1 MNLLVGGLTVGLIL
15 ALMTLGVFVA
25 YRVLDSLDLTADG
38 AFGLGAAVAGIL
50 LVRHVDPFLATGAGT
65 AAGAIAGMVTG
76 LLNTR
81 LRVSLL
87 LAGILTTTA
96 LYSIN
101 LYIMGGGDLSLAPQ
115 HTLVN
120 VAEELGADLMAGAGT
135 LTLFGTPITARNW
148 LGFLFT
154 LLLVSSVVLV
164 IDLFFRTNLGLA
176 MRATGDNPRM
186 ARALGVNV
194 QATLV
199 FGLALANG
207 LIALSGA
214 VFTQYLGFVNIQ
226 VGVGILVAG
235 LASLM
240 IGETILGKRGVG
252 RRIAGAVVGAVLYR
266 LLVAAALRA
275 GLDPNALKLVTA
287 LLVLAA
293 LVVPA
298 LWRQRVMRHRADE
311 ALSRG

>member
-1 MNLLVGGLTVGLIL
+1 MNLLVGALTVGLIL
-15 ALMTLGVFVA
+15 ALMTVGVFIA

-38 AFGLGAAVAGIL
+38 AFGLGAAVAGVL
-50 LVRHVDPFLATGAGT
+50 LVHRVDAFLATAAGT
-65 AAGAIAGMVTG
+65 IAGALAGTTTG
-76 LLNTR
+76 LLHTR

-96 LYSIN
+96 LYSIT
-101 LYIMGGGDLSLAPQ
+101 LYIMGGGDLSLAPT
-115 HTLVN
+115 HTLVK
-120 VAEELGADLMAGAGT
+120 VAEEMGQDLMAGAGT

-154 LLLVSSVVLV
+154 FLLVASVVEV
-164 IDLFFRTNLGLA
+164 INAFFRTNLGLA

-194 QATLV
+194 PATQV
-199 FGLALANG
+199 FGLTLANG

-214 VFTQYLGFVNIQ
+214 VFAQYLGFVNIQ
-226 VGVGILVAG
+226 LGAGILVAG

-240 IGETILGKRGVG
+240 IGETVLGKRGVG
-252 RRIAGAVVGAVLYR
+252 RRIGGAVVGAVIYR
-266 LLVAAALRA
+266 LLVAGALRA

-298 LWRQRVMRHRADE
+298 LWRQRVTRQRATE

>member
-1 MNLLVGGLTVGLIL
+1 MNLLVGALTVGLIL
-15 ALMTLGVFVA
+15 ALLTVGVFIA

-38 AFGLGAAVAGIL
+38 AFGLGAAVAGVL
-50 LVRHVDPFLATGAGT
+50 LVHRVDAFLATAAGT
-65 AAGAIAGMVTG
+65 MAGALAGMTTG
-76 LLNTR
+76 LLHTK

-96 LYSIN
+96 LYSIT
-101 LYIMGGGDLSLAPQ
+101 LYIMGGGDLSLAPT

-120 VAEELGADLMAGAGT
+120 VAEEMGKDLMAGAGT
-135 LTLFGTPITARNW
+135 ITLFGTRITARNW

-154 LLLVSSVVLV
+154 FMLVASVVEV
-164 IDLFFRTNLGLA
+164 INAFFRTNLGLA

-194 QATLV
+194 PATQV
-199 FGLALANG
+199 FGLTLANG

-226 VGVGILVAG
+226 VGAGILVAG

-240 IGETILGKRGVG
+240 IGETVLGKRGVG
-252 RRIAGAVVGAVLYR
+252 RRIAGAVVGAVIYR
-266 LLVAAALRA
+266 LLVAGALQV

-287 LLVLAA
+287 LLVLVA

-298 LWRQRVMRHRADE
+298 LWRQHVIRQRATE